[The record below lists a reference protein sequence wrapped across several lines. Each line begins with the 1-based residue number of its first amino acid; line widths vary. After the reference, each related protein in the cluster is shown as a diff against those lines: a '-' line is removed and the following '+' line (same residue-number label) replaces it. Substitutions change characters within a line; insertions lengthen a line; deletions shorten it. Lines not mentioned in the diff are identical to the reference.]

1 MHSAERRFDRLELL
15 ALAWLGL
22 PLLVW
27 VQGWL
32 QAWAAG
38 LVLALLALSAWGALR
53 GTRLANDGAPWA
65 TLGAARWGLI
75 VAVAVL
81 WVAGSGLAFDLGLP
95 WRMNDDWHVRLTV
108 LRDLSLERWPVGYA
122 GGSAPG
128 GQPEWWLRCPM
139 LLYLLPALVGQW
151 LGLPA
156 ARLAL
161 VLQLVLGVALFF
173 ALALKGPER
182 PRWRQV
188 MVLLAL
194 WVMFSGMDLLGH
206 LNADKAW
213 PRSGEHIEWWYAVL
227 QYSSHTTQLYW
238 APNHAL
244 PGWLAAAV
252 LWRHRQHGLAVAPM
266 ALLVL
271 LVAAQAPLVAIGLA
285 PLAVVLSF
293 MGFAASGE
301 AAWRTAGRWLRE
313 ALHPAALAT
322 LPVAALLAAFY
333 TFGHHG
339 NAVPERPEFWW
350 LIPLYLRFAFI
361 EWATLALLLLTWRR
375 QAPWWWACV
384 VMLAVLPFFQYGPGN
399 DIVMRGGTVAL
410 ALMALAAAEALCSE
424 TFNGWRRAA
433 LLLVLALGAVTP
445 LLEMQRAAWPSL
457 QPLDDRRHFMQQWG
471 EAGHYVGKLKSE
483 AWLRQV
489 LREPVPAQQ
498 R

>member
-1 MHSAERRFDRLELL
+1 MHHAERRFDRLELL

-22 PLLVW
+22 PLLVLAL
-27 VQGWL
+27 GWL
-32 QAWAAG
+32 QTWAAA
-38 LVLALLALSAWGALR
+38 LVLALLALTLRSALR
-53 GTRLANDGAPWA
+53 GTRLVGGAAW
-65 TLGAARWGLI
+65 GAARWGVV
-75 VAVAVL
+75 VAVSAL

-108 LRDLSLERWPVGYA
+108 LRDLSLERWPVAYA
-122 GGSAPG
+122 DGPAADDAAT
-128 GQPEWWLRCPM
+128 WWLRCPM

-161 VLQLVLGVALFF
+161 ALQLVMGVVLFF
-173 ALALKGPER
+173 ALVLGGSER
-182 PRWRQV
+182 PRWRQLT
-188 MVLLAL
+188 VLLVV
-194 WVMFSGMDLLGH
+194 WVLFSGMDVLGH
-206 LNADKAW
+206 LNADKPW
-213 PRSGEHIEWWYAVL
+213 PRFGEHIEWWYAVL

-252 LWRHRQHGLAVAPM
+252 LWRHRQHGLAVVPM

-285 PLAVVLSF
+285 PIAVVISF
-293 MGFAASGE
+293 MGFAWPGE
-301 AAWRTAGRWLRE
+301 AASRTAWRWLRE

-322 LPVAALLAAFY
+322 LPVAAGLAAFY

-350 LIPLYLRFAFI
+350 LIPLYLRFAFL
-361 EWATLALLLLTWRR
+361 EWAVLALLLLSWRR
-375 QAPWWWACV
+375 QAPWWWASAA
-384 VMLAVLPFFQYGPGN
+384 MLAVLPFFQYGPGN

-410 ALMALAAAEALCSE
+410 ALMALAAAEALGSAQ
-424 TFNGWRRAA
+424 FAGWRRAA
-433 LLLVLALGAVTP
+433 LVAVLALGAVTP
-445 LLEMQRAAWPSL
+445 VLEMQRATMPAL
-457 QPLDDRRHFMQQWG
+457 QGLDDRRHFMQQWG
-471 EAGHYVGKLKSE
+471 PAGHYVGALKPK

-489 LREPVPAQQ
+489 LREPVPVKA